1 MTIKF
6 TSEYSLDKVNFLD
19 KEVKDPYRFLCQT
32 YGYSP
37 IQLILS
43 DILF

>member
-19 KEVKDPYRFLCQT
+19 KEVKDSYRFIYQT
-32 YGYSP
+32 YRYSP
-37 IQLILS
+37 IQFILS
-43 DILF
+43 DISF